1 MELICVFIIFLV
13 DLSSIMLATG
23 HTDPPTDVR
32 IDIIDNTAIISWMIP
47 SNQAVMW
54 SRIQLNDSKD
64 DNVFL
69 DSRKPYKDI
78 PFPYS
83 SFEIANLKM
92 CSEYYVGVKFI
103 GQDGNSEYTIQTF
116 WMTNTTFTA
125 EIHESVTLSWRTS
138 LTELFSVIAPM
149 GVIYMVEFDSNI
161 ISNTGGTKFKFDVK
175 TLDVSTINITVSTVT
190 KADAG
195 LYRSSQ
201 NYYRDMNNNGCCV
214 LVVTTTPENPVL
226 TIDHKH
232 PFVNDNITFTC
243 TATVQRWPRY
253 IPSNISYQF
262 FGITRGYI
270 NNNKLILN
278 KLTKSDKDI
287 AISCQA
293 TDDLGKVSNMSES
306 IILDPYYGP
315 DNVLVKPDY
324 TVINVTEGTVLG
336 PIHCT
341 ADCNPKCIF
350 NWKFRRTKNLAL
362 VNSYQNLTVVDIQK
376 NQAGIYRCSV
386 IHPYDK
392 KIRSKTDIVV
402 NVQYS
407 SQIRELWLSDKIE
420 NNEWSNAKIYSFNE
434 VVNLK
439 IKLSIESNPDPQLVL
454 STSLITF
461 PPLRYTKKGIDFL
474 SELPS
479 LRCEDSGNYTI
490 QAFNGINY
498 GDTRSV
504 NLMIYCKP
512 RNVILDLKKIGTKL
526 NRTEDIVMQIVS
538 FPKPTVEW
546 TRTTGFIWMVQKDK
560 YDYRYR
566 IYSAINIESE
576 DDFGEYGIR
585 VCNRFGCI
593 VENITVSFEDGIGAV
608 TKEYIGMFAAGITT
622 LVVGL
627 IVLIPGTI
635 FVIRKCILGL
645 RTTKKISVESDEYI
659 EVHRSNPAVSEPY
672 SILQPQSGMIHNEY
686 CIHDIKD

>member
-1 MELICVFIIFLV
+1 
-13 DLSSIMLATG
+13 MLATG

-103 GQDGNSEYTIQTF
+103 GQDGSSECTIQTF
-116 WMTNTTFTA
+116 WMTKFDNT
-125 EIHESVTLSWRTS
+125 
-138 LTELFSVIAPM
+138 
-149 GVIYMVEFDSNI
+149 I
-161 ISNTGGTKFKFDVK
+161 IPNTGGTKFKFDLK
-175 TLDVSTINITVSTVT
+175 TPDTSTINITVSTVT

-262 FGITRGYI
+262 FGIPRGYI
-270 NNNKLILN
+270 NNNTLILN

-315 DNVLVKPDY
+315 DNVLVKPEY

-392 KIRSKTDIVV
+392 KIRVIQIY
-402 NVQYS
+402 NS
-407 SQIRELWLSDKIE
+407 SQIRELWLSDKIKI
-420 NNEWSNAKIYSFNE
+420 NEWSNAKIYSVSE
-434 VVNLK
+434 DANLK

-454 STSLITF
+454 STPLRTF
-461 PPLRYTKKGIDFL
+461 PPLRYTKKGIEFL
-474 SELPS
+474 SELPA

-490 QAFNGINY
+490 QAFNGIKN
-498 GDTRSV
+498 GDSRTV
-504 NLMIYCKP
+504 NLIIYCKP
-512 RNVILDLKKIGTKL
+512 RNVKLHFKKIRTKL

-538 FPKPTVEW
+538 FPKLTVEW

-585 VCNRFGCI
+585 VCNKFGCI
-593 VENITVSFEDGIGAV
+593 VENITVSFEDGFGAV

-635 FVIRKCILGL
+635 LVIHKCILGL
-645 RTTKKISVESDEYI
+645 RTTKQISVESDEYI
-659 EVHRSNPAVSEPY
+659 EVHRSNQAVSEPY
-672 SILQPQSGMIHNEY
+672 STLQPQSESRPFQEPSNDTYEECGMTTAV
-686 CIHDIKD
+686 DIYQNVEEDQGKRNKRTQPIDEC

>member
-1 MELICVFIIFLV
+1 
-13 DLSSIMLATG
+13 MLATG

-103 GQDGNSEYTIQTF
+103 GQDGSSECTIQTF
-116 WMTNTTFTA
+116 WM
-125 EIHESVTLSWRTS
+125 
-138 LTELFSVIAPM
+138 
-149 GVIYMVEFDSNI
+149 
-161 ISNTGGTKFKFDVK
+161 
-175 TLDVSTINITVSTVT
+175 
-190 KADAG
+190 
-195 LYRSSQ
+195 
-201 NYYRDMNNNGCCV
+201 
-214 LVVTTTPENPVL
+214 TTTPENPVL

-262 FGITRGYI
+262 FGIPRGYI
-270 NNNKLILN
+270 NNNTLILN

-315 DNVLVKPDY
+315 DNVLVKPEY

-341 ADCNPKCIF
+341 ADCNPK
-350 NWKFRRTKNLAL
+350 
-362 VNSYQNLTVVDIQK
+362 
-376 NQAGIYRCSV
+376 
-386 IHPYDK
+386 
-392 KIRSKTDIVV
+392 
-402 NVQYS
+402 YS
-407 SQIRELWLSDKIE
+407 SQIRRTVAVDNIKI
-420 NNEWSNAKIYSFNE
+420 NEWSNAKIYSFNE

-454 STSLITF
+454 STPLRTF
-461 PPLRYTKKGIDFL
+461 PPLRYTKKGIEFL
-474 SELPS
+474 SELPA

-490 QAFNGINY
+490 QAFNGIKN
-498 GDTRSV
+498 GDSRTV
-504 NLMIYCKP
+504 NLIIYCKYSD
-512 RNVILDLKKIGTKL
+512 RKIYL
-526 NRTEDIVMQIVS
+526 
-538 FPKPTVEW
+538 
-546 TRTTGFIWMVQKDK
+546 
-560 YDYRYR
+560 
-566 IYSAINIESE
+566 
-576 DDFGEYGIR
+576 
-585 VCNRFGCI
+585 
-593 VENITVSFEDGIGAV
+593 
-608 TKEYIGMFAAGITT
+608 
-622 LVVGL
+622 
-627 IVLIPGTI
+627 
-635 FVIRKCILGL
+635 
-645 RTTKKISVESDEYI
+645 
-659 EVHRSNPAVSEPY
+659 EV
-672 SILQPQSGMIHNEY
+672 
-686 CIHDIKD
+686 